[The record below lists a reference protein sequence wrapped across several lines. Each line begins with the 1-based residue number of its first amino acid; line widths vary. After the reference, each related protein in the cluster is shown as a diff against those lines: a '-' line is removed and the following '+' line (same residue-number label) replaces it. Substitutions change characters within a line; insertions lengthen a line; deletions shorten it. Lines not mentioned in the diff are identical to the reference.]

1 MEMFVSQFNFFEK
14 CYVAIKRAS
23 VQSARMFHFYDLHAA
38 SLESSYDSQKPI
50 AVSPQTSPKVRAAP
64 ASVECPLL
72 EFSHVSF
79 SYPKSTLE
87 SEEAPG
93 PVVLS
98 DVSFTVQRQSLT
110 ALLGA
115 SGSGKSSVG
124 KLLLQFY
131 MPASGAVYL
140 DGTVCRDANSARRV
154 RDTVAWVDQVIVA
167 MSVCFRRKRNSCVNN
182 RVAAF

>member
-1 MEMFVSQFNFFEK
+1 MALKAHMEMFVSQFNFFEK

-38 SLESSYDSQKPI
+38 SLESSNNSQTPI
-50 AVSPQTSPKVRAAP
+50 ADSLQTLPKVRTAP
-64 ASVECPLL
+64 ASVECPIL

-87 SEEAPG
+87 YEEAPC

-98 DVSFTVQRQSLT
+98 DVSFAVQRRSLT

-140 DGTVCRDANSARRV
+140 DGNVCRDANSTRRV
-154 RDTVAWVDQVIVA
+154 RDTVAWVDQVI
-167 MSVCFRRKRNSCVNN
+167 
-182 RVAAF
+182 AAIERFLLEEM